1 MLQSSCILNSDIL
14 KAGDRC
20 MSKTKDLF
28 APGYQGLYN
37 RYLKRFLDI
46 LLSSC
51 ALLVLWPLFPIC
63 AAAIAIDDG
72 FPVLYRADRTGLR
85 GESFQ
90 ICKFRTMVRN
100 ADKIGGGT
108 TALRDPRI
116 TRIGHILRSTKLDEL
131 PQLWQVFTGRMSL
144 VGPRPEL
151 RKYTSAYQGEE
162 LDILRVKPGIT
173 DFSSIEFIDL
183 DQIVGS
189 EHADETY
196 ETIVLHRKNQLRIRY
211 AHQVSFSTDL
221 LILCRTA
228 SAVVHKG
235 FRFLKTLPRKE

>member
-1 MLQSSCILNSDIL
+1 MYDKKKEIFVPGYAGFYNQCIKRHLDLLLSLCILMI
-14 KAGDRC
+14 
-20 MSKTKDLF
+20 
-28 APGYQGLYN
+28 
-37 RYLKRFLDI
+37 
-46 LLSSC
+46 
-51 ALLVLWPLFPIC
+51 LWPLFPLC
-63 AAAIAIDDG
+63 AAAVALDDG
-72 FPVLYRADRTGLR
+72 FPVLYRADRAGLD
-85 GESFQ
+85 GQSFR

-116 TRIGHILRSTKLDEL
+116 TRVGHILRSTKLDEL

-221 LILCRTA
+221 LILCRTV